1 MYKYSIEKQ
10 MPTKGEKQMSETLD
24 KEFEAHLSE
33 EEISEE
39 AATGYAAVKKGAKS
53 GESQDRS
60 GAKYTEIGG
69 TKNDSEEGAAGTK
82 NLGSAA
88 SGAVA
93 PEKDKS
99 LKTKPS
105 DASSAMP
112 GALSSK
118 IFDEVEADDKEETIT
133 EAEFDF
139 TEDVDALVAGEELSE
154 EFKDRAKTIFEAAV
168 TSKVKTEVASLKEA
182 FESELEKQVAEL
194 KEELAKQVDDYLT
207 YAAST
212 WMSEN
217 ELAIEHGVK
226 TEIAE
231 SFMSG
236 LKGLFT
242 EHHIGVP
249 EDKFNML
256 DGMTEQ
262 LDEMELKLNE
272 QIDTNVQLNKQLG
285 GYMKM
290 GIVSEVAAGLAETQK
305 EKLSSLAEGVEFESE
320 EDFRKKVE
328 TIKESYFT
336 RRESVTTTDA
346 ATEDAEPLV
355 EEAPATNA
363 AMSSYV
369 AALARWSK

>member
-1 MYKYSIEKQ
+1 
-10 MPTKGEKQMSETLD
+10 MSETLD

-33 EEISEE
+33 EQVSED
-39 AATGYAAVKKGAKS
+39 AATGYAAVKKGAKA
-53 GESQDRS
+53 GEKQDRS
-60 GAKYTEIGG
+60 GAKYAEIGG
-69 TKNDSEEGAAGTK
+69 TRNDSEEGAAGTK
-82 NLGSAA
+82 NLGAA
-88 SGAVA
+88 AAGAVGV
-93 PEKDKS
+93 EGDKT

-118 IFDEVEADDKEETIT
+118 IFDEVETDDKEETIT
-133 EAEFDF
+133 EAEYDF
-139 TEDVDALVAGEELSE
+139 AEDVDALVAGEELSE
-154 EFKDRAKTIFEAAV
+154 EFRDRAKTIFEAAV
-168 TSKVKTEVASLKEA
+168 TSKVNQEVAALKEA
-182 FESELEKQVAEL
+182 FEAELEKQVSDL
-194 KEELAKQVDDYLT
+194 KEELTTQVDDYLS
-207 YAAST
+207 YAAQQ

-217 ELAIEHGVK
+217 ELAIEHGIK
-226 TEIAE
+226 NDIAE
-231 SFMSG
+231 SFMKG

-242 EHHIGVP
+242 EHNISVP
-249 EDKFNML
+249 EEKFNML

-262 LDEMELKLNE
+262 LDEMESKLNE

-305 EKLSSLAEGVEFESE
+305 EKLASLAEGVEFESE
-320 EDFRKKVE
+320 EDFRNKVN

-336 RRESVTTTDA
+336 RRESVSTTETV
-346 ATEDAEPLV
+346 TEDAEPLV
-355 EEAPATNA
+355 EEAPATNN